1 MIRSGTTIAGPAMRA
16 GEPSTTA
23 YGAARHRAM
32 HQVLEGGRIFHDPLA
47 WRILGT
53 DPDRLQ
59 ASGGYTDRP
68 GLRIL
73 IAVRHRFS
81 EDRLAEAVARGTR
94 QVVILGAG
102 LDTFAYRNPYPD
114 VITYEVD
121 FPATGDWKRERL
133 AAAGIADPPTLRRVG
148 VDFETDDLLSRLAES
163 GFDPGRPAFF
173 FWLGVV
179 AYLTRDAV
187 TQTLTVIA
195 GIPDA
200 EVVFDYSNPAA
211 QLSERARMAR
221 QDFTERV
228 RGIGEPMITT
238 FETAELHELLA
249 GLGLGRI
256 VDLDRTAIR
265 ARYLGL
271 PADGEPGGSHVI
283 AARVG

>member
-1 MIRSGTTIAGPAMRA
+1 MRA
-16 GEPSTTA
+16 GEPSATA

-32 HQVLEGGRIFHDPLA
+32 HQELEGGRIFSDPLA

-53 DPDRLQ
+53 DPDQLL

-81 EDRLAEAVARGTR
+81 EDRLAEAVERGTR
-94 QVVILGAG
+94 QVVLLGAG
-102 LDTFAYRNPYPD
+102 LDTFAYRNPYPN

-121 FPATGDWKRERL
+121 FPATGAWKQQRL
-133 AAAGIADPPTLRRVG
+133 AAAGIVDPPTLRRVG
-148 VDFETDDLLSRLAES
+148 VDFETDDLLSRLAET
-163 GFDPGRPAFF
+163 GFDPGRPTFF
-173 FWLGVV
+173 VWLGVV
-179 AYLTRDAV
+179 PYLTRDAV
-187 TQTLTVIA
+187 KETLVAIA

-211 QLSERARMAR
+211 QLSERGRRAR
-221 QDFTERV
+221 QDFTDRV

-238 FETAELHELLA
+238 FETPELHELLA
-249 GLGLGRI
+249 DLGFGSI

-271 PADGEPGGSHVI
+271 PPDGEPGGSHVI

>member
-1 MIRSGTTIAGPAMRA
+1 MRA
-16 GEPSTTA
+16 GEPSATA

-32 HQVLEGGRIFHDPLA
+32 HQELEGGRIFSDPLA

-53 DPDRLQ
+53 DHDQLL

-73 IAVRHRFS
+73 IAVRHRFG
-81 EDRLAEAVARGTR
+81 EDRLAEAVVHGTR

-114 VITYEVD
+114 VIAYEVD
-121 FPATGDWKRERL
+121 FPATGAWKQERL
-133 AAAGIADPPTLRRVG
+133 AAAGIVDPPTLRRVG
-148 VDFETDDLLSRLAES
+148 VDFETDDLVSRLGGA
-163 GFDPGRPAFF
+163 GFDPRLPAFF
-173 FWLGVV
+173 LWLGVV
-179 AYLTRDAV
+179 PYLSRDAV
-187 TQTLTVIA
+187 EQTLGLIA

-200 EVVFDYSNPAA
+200 EVVFDYSNPAD
-211 QLSERARMAR
+211 QLSDRGRLAR
-221 QDFTERV
+221 QDFADRV
-228 RGIGEPMITT
+228 RRLGEPMIST
-238 FETAELHELLA
+238 FDTGELHELLT

-271 PADGEPGGSHVI
+271 PPADEPGGAHVI